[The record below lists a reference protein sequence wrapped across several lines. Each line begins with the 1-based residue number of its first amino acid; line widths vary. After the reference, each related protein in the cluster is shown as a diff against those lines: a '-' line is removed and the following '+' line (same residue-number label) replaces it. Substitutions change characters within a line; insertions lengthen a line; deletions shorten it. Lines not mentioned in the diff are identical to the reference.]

1 MVAAGKAIITK
12 RRKLGRAMLKN
23 VHLMPKRG
31 RSVFYCG
38 ATLGPFIRASDA
50 WYLKKFLKEG
60 GTLCPAC
67 SKLHGKEAT

>member
-1 MVAAGKAIITK
+1 MTSSDKALIEK

-23 VHLMPKRG
+23 VHVMPLRG
-31 RSVFYCG
+31 RTTFLCG
-38 ATLGPFIRASDA
+38 QKSGPFIREKDA

-60 GTLCPAC
+60 GTLCHAC